1 MRSAAYDPAMRL
13 VLSIALQL
21 VANAIG
27 IIVAAAILEDMS
39 LDAGGFFIAVGVF
52 TLISIVVSPMIR
64 QAAIR
69 RSSAMLGSS
78 ALIVSLLALIGTVL
92 LTDGMMIS
100 GVGTWVLA
108 AVIVWLAGLVATALL
123 PFVIFKRLREDRN
136 TT

>member
-1 MRSAAYDPAMRL
+1 MRL

-64 QAAIR
+64 QAALR

>member
-1 MRSAAYDPAMRL
+1 MRL

-64 QAAIR
+64 QAALR

-78 ALIVSLLALIGTVL
+78 ALIVSLLALIGTVR

>member
-1 MRSAAYDPAMRL
+1 MRL